1 METRKNSQKKKKII
15 FEAFSIGT
23 LVGKSPM
30 PLN

>member
-1 METRKNSQKKKKII
+1 METRKNSQKKEKNN
-15 FEAFSIGT
+15 FGAFSIGT